1 MHILQDYDAVL
12 LWLYICESCDFIYV
26 RVVILQTCGKQ
37 LHYSINSLRGCPKKT
52 SLTPTFLIFLYIV
65 ILINNTI
72 TYSKKMI
79 NFTAVVL
86 EDNLSFYP
94 TSTKTSNTYMHNP
107 TYVIAYD
114 HN

>member
-1 MHILQDYDAVL
+1 
-12 LWLYICESCDFIYV
+12 
-26 RVVILQTCGKQ
+26 
-37 LHYSINSLRGCPKKT
+37 
-52 SLTPTFLIFLYIV
+52 
-65 ILINNTI
+65 
-72 TYSKKMI
+72 MI

>member
-1 MHILQDYDAVL
+1 MQCCCYL
-12 LWLYICESCDFIYV
+12 IYV

-37 LHYSINSLRGCPKKT
+37 LHYRINSLRGCPKR
-52 SLTPTFLIFLYIV
+52 LVYLQRFLLFLYIV